1 MSFEVL
7 PALAA
12 GLVGTVVMSVM
23 MQMAGSMGLTR
34 MPPMH
39 LVVGSMMS
47 GDPQKASRI
56 GIMLHYVLMGTV
68 VFGFV
73 YGALFAAF
81 DESSVATG
89 ATIGLVHGL
98 VVGLMG
104 MPMMQ
109 AIHPRMSTG
118 PSAGGAVVTVE
129 TGQVMLSAPGFFGS
143 RWGGMT
149 PVGMIV
155 GHVVYGAVV
164 ALVYSWLA

>member
-7 PALAA
+7 PALAG
-12 GLVGTVVMSVM
+12 GLVGTVVMSAM

-47 GDPQKASRI
+47 GDPRKASRI
-56 GIMLHYVLMGTV
+56 GILIHYLLMGTV
-68 VFGFV
+68 VFGSV
-73 YGALFAAF
+73 YGVLFAAF
-81 DESSVATG
+81 DESSVAIG

-104 MPMMQ
+104 MPMMP
-109 AIHPRMSTG
+109 AIHPRMS
-118 PSAGGAVVTVE
+118 AGRSVSGAVVTVE
-129 TGQVMLSAPGFFGS
+129 SGQVLLSAPGFLGAG
-143 RWGGMT
+143 WGGMT

-155 GHVVYGAVV
+155 GHVVYGVVV
-164 ALVYSWLA
+164 ALVYSSLA